1 MQIVETKRKAM
12 LATNGNNSNL
22 SGPARKNATVYDTM
36 LANYITDVI

>member
-1 MQIVETKRKAM
+1 MHIVETKRK
-12 LATNGNNSNL
+12 ATNGNNSNL